1 MKKILVIITIA
12 FLLLSTIC
20 VAQKSSKKEITKVDV
35 FSTKKMDGANV
46 SVYGI
51 YLGMK
56 KAEAR
61 KTLAENKSLIVEE
74 DAWNTKSKDDND
86 TKELRLYVY
95 DINAT
100 TSEKGNCLLYII
112 WDEGNSGVE
121 RITMF
126 NDFKNLVLGNT
137 KNLFT
142 KDVINASSSFY
153 KKYLGNP
160 TQKKEGDY
168 TNTFFYK
175 EKNIEIVEYKDA
187 EKGNQYYL
195 ALTKKGK

>member
-1 MKKILVIITIA
+1 MKKILVFIA
-12 FLLLSTIC
+12 LVFVLPTAVC
-20 VAQKSSKKEITKVDV
+20 FAQKNSKKEITKVDV
-35 FSTKKMDGANV
+35 FSTKKMNGANV
-46 SVYGI
+46 SVYGV

-56 KAEAR
+56 KVEAR
-61 KTLAENKSLIVEE
+61 KALAQNKNLIIEE
-74 DAWNTKSKDDND
+74 DAWNTKSTDDND

-100 TSEKGNCLLYII
+100 TGEKRNCLLYII
-112 WDEGNSGVE
+112 WNDGNTGID

-142 KDVINASSSFY
+142 KDVINSSSSFY
-153 KKYLGNP
+153 KTYLGNP
-160 TQKKEGDY
+160 SQKKEGDY

-175 EKNIEIVEYKDA
+175 EKNIEIIEYKDE

-195 ALTKKGK
+195 ALTKKSN